1 MVDRSDNNGNGRP
14 HRRRAIVKGAAWAA
28 VENWTQQVLQLVTF
42 LVIGNIIGPDIY
54 GTLAIALLYVL
65 FIQAFLVEGFSE
77 SIVQRAEIE
86 REHMEAAFWL
96 LVAMGLV
103 AVAVSFV
110 VAGLIASAFSKPV
123 LVEVIHWLSIN
134 FIFTGAS
141 SVLQSRLRRD
151 LNFRALALRSVVAN
165 GTASAVG
172 ITLAVQG
179 YGIWSLV
186 VYHLCWRVL
195 DLLMLSVLSR
205 WLPRLRFSQR
215 HFRDLFHFGAHI
227 TAVRVINFFNG
238 HIDRLLVGY
247 VLGAT
252 ALGHFGMA
260 RRVADGAVN
269 GLAGVMNTVAFPVLS
284 RLQDDR
290 ERLVQAFRSATHFS
304 SLIIFPAFA
313 GLALVAPV
321 LVDTFLRPEWRPL
334 GGALQILSLGAMVLS
349 VNWVLGAIIR
359 ATGRADLSFR
369 ISVFA
374 TFLKIVLCVLA
385 VPFGI
390 EAVAVAFVIV
400 PLSIH
405 PIMLYFVRK
414 IVGVRFQ
421 EIAAELAPA
430 AVSTAIM
437 SACVMA
443 THLVLTGR
451 ISDGAELGALVA
463 VGVVTYGAAL
473 FVTAKRSLVQLLH
486 GYPR

>member
-1 MVDRSDNNGNGRP
+1 MVNRSENNRDSRD
-14 HRRRAIVKGAAWAA
+14 HRRRAIAKGAVWAA
-28 VENWTQQVLQLVTF
+28 VDNWTQQLAQLITF
-42 LVIGNIIGPDIY
+42 LVIGNIVGPEVF
-54 GTLAIALLYVL
+54 GTLAIAIIYVL

-86 REHMEAAFWL
+86 REHVEAAFWSL
-96 LVAMGLV
+96 TGLGLI
-103 AVAVSFV
+103 AVAVSFPA
-110 VAGLIASAFSKPV
+110 AGLIASAFSKPV
-123 LVEVIHWLSIN
+123 LVEVIRWLSIN
-134 FIFTGAS
+134 FLFIGAS

-151 LNFRALALRSVVAN
+151 LNFRLLAIRTVVAN

-179 YGIWSLV
+179 FGIWSLV

-195 DLLMLSVLSR
+195 DFLMLSVLSR
-205 WLPRLRFSQR
+205 WLPRPRFSQR
-215 HFRDLFHFGAHI
+215 HFGDLFHFGAHI
-227 TAVRVINFFNG
+227 TAARVVYFFN
-238 HIDRLLVGY
+238 HQIDRLLVGY

-290 ERLVQAFRSATHFS
+290 ERLVQAFRSATHFA

-321 LVDTFLRPEWRPL
+321 LVDTFLRPEWRPM
-334 GGALQILSLGAMVLS
+334 GSALQILSLGAMVVS

-369 ISVFA
+369 ISLFA
-374 TFLKIVLCVLA
+374 AFLKIVLCVLA

-390 EAVAVAFVIV
+390 EAVAVAFVVV
-400 PLSIH
+400 PLSVH
-405 PIMLYFVRK
+405 PIMLYLVRK
-414 IVGVRFQ
+414 IVGVRFR

-430 AVSTAIM
+430 AVSTVIM
-437 SACVMA
+437 STCVAA
-443 THLVLTGR
+443 THMVLTGQ
-451 ISDGAELGALVA
+451 ISSGARLGALIA

-473 FVTAKRSLVQLLH
+473 FVTARRSLLQLVH
-486 GYPR
+486 GFPK